1 MDKLLLLVSALAS
14 LLGAFAHTDLSGKV
28 FVFPQESSTDHVTL
42 TPKLEKPLKSFTL
55 CFRAYSDLS
64 RPHSLFSYNA
74 QGKDNE
80 ILVFKER
87 AGEYSLHIGKT
98 KVTFKVAEVFPS
110 PTHICV
116 TWESSTGI
124 AEFWVNGKP
133 LVKKGLKKG
142 YSVATQPKIVLGQE
156 QDSYGGAF
164 DVNQSFVG
172 EIGDLYMWD
181 SVLSAQQILSV
192 RHGSYLLDPNVLDWS
207 ALDYESRGYVVI
219 KPLVWD

>member
-1 MDKLLLLVSALAS
+1 M
-14 LLGAFAHTDLSGKV
+14 
-28 FVFPQESSTDHVTL
+28 
-42 TPKLEKPLKSFTL
+42 

-142 YSVATQPKIVLGQE
+142 YSVAIQPKIVLGQE

>member
-1 MDKLLLLVSALAS
+1 MDKLLLLVSVLAS
-14 LLGAFAHTDLSGKV
+14 LLGAFAGTDLRGKV

-42 TPKLEKPLKSFTL
+42 TPKMEKPLKSFTL

-64 RPHSLFSYNA
+64 RAHSLFSYNA
-74 QGKDNE
+74 RGKDNE

-87 AGEYSLHIGKT
+87 VGEYSLHIGKT
-98 KVTFKVAEVFPS
+98 KVTFRVAEVFLS
-110 PTHICV
+110 PAHICV

-133 LVKKGLKKG
+133 LVKKGLKQG
-142 YSVATQPKIVLGQE
+142 YSVATQPKIILGQE
-156 QDSYGGAF
+156 QDSYGGGF

-181 SVLSAQQILSV
+181 SVLSTQQILSV
-192 RHGSYLLDPNVLDWS
+192 QQGSYLLDPNVLDWS
-207 ALDYESRGYVVI
+207 ALDYESQGYVVI